1 MTIGSGTFACI
12 LLSFCL
18 SACNLSPRRPAGV
31 PASAIYVDHTFVE
44 CSFVPKSNANLC
56 TVYKDDTG
64 EILAEA
70 LFVLEGT
77 QRAGNQSELHY
88 AGFGHRVIY
97 LKNGRS
103 LVPRDAIEA
112 TERDPTNRVIRDRLK
127 DLSGVHA
134 AKAIDCGR
142 VVLPIQLARA
152 TDSPSECALRAFA
165 ERKPF
170 YVRFYRDHHVS
181 IRFQGF
187 AGDREG
193 NLYEVDYDDLGWKG
207 ALLPKET
214 QLLDGGLTVVMP
226 CPKPS
231 ALTRTFDGRLACNRP
246 AAGQNSQLI
255 NNRKSSPVLSI
266 EELLAN
272 RRTYAH
278 TLVIV
283 RGCYAEGFELSALME
298 CSPKDQGAHRDNSIW
313 VENASVYEMFT
324 IRGKEYPSYLSDT
337 PLVFNY
343 REAKDLQAWKR
354 LRIGEVVLFG
364 QFETTDWRDEPT
376 EGGFGHLGAYSHELI
391 LADVL
396 TSPRIGPE

>member
-1 MTIGSGTFACI
+1 
-12 LLSFCL
+12 
-18 SACNLSPRRPAGV
+18 V
-31 PASAIYVDHTFVE
+31 QH
-44 CSFVPKSNANLC
+44 SNANLC

-70 LFVLEGT
+70 LFVLNGT

-88 AGFGHRVIY
+88 AGFGHRVID

-112 TERDPTNRVIRDRLK
+112 TDRDPTNRVILDRMK

-142 VVLPIQLARA
+142 GELPIELARA

-170 YVRFYRDHHVS
+170 YVRFYRDRQAS

-193 NLYEVDYDDLGWKG
+193 NLYEVDYDAVGWNG

-214 QLLDGGLTVVMP
+214 QLLDSGLTVVMP

-231 ALTRTFDGRLACNRP
+231 TLTQTLDGRLVCNRP

-255 NNRKSSPVLSI
+255 NNRKSAPVLSI
-266 EELLAN
+266 AELLAN
-272 RRTYAH
+272 RQTYAH
-278 TLVIV
+278 TMVIV
-283 RGCYAEGFELSALME
+283 RGCYVEGFELSELME
-298 CSPKDQGAHRDNSIW
+298 CFPKGSLRDQRVECSLKDQRAQLVNGIW
-313 VENASVYEMFT
+313 VE
-324 IRGKEYPSYLSDT
+324 KYPSYLSNT
-337 PLVFNY
+337 ELVFNY
-343 REAKDLQAWKR
+343 REAKDLQER

-376 EGGFGHLGAYSHELI
+376 DGEFGHLGAYSDELI

-396 TSPRIGPE
+396 N

>member
-1 MTIGSGTFACI
+1 MTIGYGTFACI

-31 PASAIYVDHTFVE
+31 PASASYVDHTFIE
-44 CSFVPKSNANLC
+44 CSFVQHSNANLC

-70 LFVLEGT
+70 LFVLNGT
-77 QRAGNQSELHY
+77 LRAGNQSELHY
-88 AGFGHRVIY
+88 AGFGHRVID

-112 TERDPTNRVIRDRLK
+112 TDRDPTNRVILDRMK

-142 VVLPIQLARA
+142 GELPIELARA
-152 TDSPSECALRAFA
+152 TDSPSECALRAVA
-165 ERKPF
+165 ERKAF
-170 YVRFYRDHHVS
+170 YVRFYCDRQAS

-187 AGDREG
+187 ASDRDG
-193 NLYEVDYDDLGWKG
+193 NLYEVNYDAVGWNG

-214 QLLDGGLTVVMP
+214 QLLDGGLTVVMS
-226 CPKPS
+226 CPKPPT
-231 ALTRTFDGRLACNRP
+231 LTETLDGRLTCNRP
-246 AAGQNSQLI
+246 AAEQNSQLI
-255 NNRKSSPVLSI
+255 NNRKSAPVLSI
-266 EELLAN
+266 AELLAN

-278 TLVIV
+278 TMVIV
-283 RGCYAEGFELSALME
+283 RGCYIEGFELSELME
-298 CSPKDQGAHRDNSIW
+298 CPSKVSRKEQRVECFPNDQRAQLARRIA
-313 VENASVYEMFT
+313 VE
-324 IRGKEYPSYLSDT
+324 KYPSYLSHT
-337 PLVFNY
+337 ELVFNY
-343 REAKDLQAWKR
+343 REAQDLQAWER

-376 EGGFGHLGAYSHELI
+376 DGEFGHLGDYSDELI

-396 TSPRIGPE
+396 N